1 MHTFGDIS
9 ESGAYVALPQIPA
22 DEVRIEWIVDFWDG
36 QRSGVL
42 SYRGERCWFE
52 VVAENDSDDEA
63 WYRRF
68 AVVRLTPAQVEEER
82 RWEDLFREKV
92 GYHPNLEP
100 RERWP
105 EFYEPYQR
113 RSPLDVSGNEV
124 LGWFEH

>member
-1 MHTFGDIS
+1 MAHAQASSPIAVSAAGF
-9 ESGAYVALPQIPA
+9 Q
-22 DEVRIEWIVDFWDG
+22 
-36 QRSGVL
+36 
-42 SYRGERCWFE
+42 

-68 AVVRLTPAQVEEER
+68 AVVRLTPSQVDEER

-92 GYHPNLEP
+92 GYHPNPKP

-105 EFYEPYQR
+105 EFYEPYQCR
-113 RSPLDVSGNEV
+113 GPLDVSGNEA